1 MDQTKLI
8 PVTLFF
14 DAQGNQTQDI
24 NYGPNAT
31 KTGINISLPIDH
43 VFGIK
48 MAPLK
53 ATATNT
59 PQEPRIMVLI
69 NEFASD
75 AFNSAVK
82 YHFVL
87 TTQQYETS
95 TKLNNNG
102 EYWFTDPFLPPSTLS
117 FTFSNGIAKLRP
129 TNPINTQRII
139 IPVTFYCTLKPNN
152 F

>member
-1 MDQTKLI
+1 MNQTKLI

-14 DAQGNQTQDI
+14 DALGNQTRDI

-43 VFGIK
+43 IFGIK
-48 MAPLK
+48 ISPLY
-53 ATATNT
+53 AYAIRT

-69 NEFASD
+69 NEFAND

-102 EYWFTDPFLPPSTLS
+102 EYWFSDPFLPPNTLS
-117 FTFSNGIAKLRP
+117 FTFSNGIVKLSS

-139 IPVTFYCTLKPNN
+139 LSVTFYCTLKPHN

>member
-24 NYGPNAT
+24 NYGPNTTA
-31 KTGINISLPIDH
+31 TGINISLPIDH

-48 MAPLK
+48 IAPLN
-53 ATATNT
+53 AYAIRT

-87 TTQQYETS
+87 TTQAFETS

-117 FTFSNGIAKLRP
+117 FTFSNGIAKLRE
-129 TNPINTQRII
+129 TNPINIERII
-139 IPVTFYCTLKPNN
+139 IPVTFYCTLKAHN